1 MLVSATLAAALI
13 GAHPHANAACDAAA
27 LFRGVRAHT
36 GGARWD
42 AAKELVADGTVV
54 SEGLPGRTRIAT
66 DLGSG
71 ATSTADD
78 QDIVKTRLVISASAT
93 WKQDLTGGVH
103 PLDAPGAR
111 AAARTSAYLARNG
124 YFRPATDP
132 ASFACLPDVT
142 EDDRTLRRVRITP
155 RGGRPAAVWV
165 DPAAHVVVRTQ
176 EQAPTYL
183 STTHYGAYRQ
193 DAGLLLPHEIVET
206 SGSTENTVVR
216 MIRAY
221 RVQRTV
227 TAADFMRPPDSANQ
241 RIRTGATST
250 EVPIEPGRGLTVVN
264 AFVNGHG
271 PLPFILDTG
280 GHAILTTD
288 AARELGVTARGGG
301 VSGGGGEGSITEQ
314 YARVQ
319 CLRIGD
325 AEITDFPM
333 FVIPFGKGL
342 TDRGPGKTP
351 MAGIL
356 GLEIFERYAVTLDF
370 AHHVLRLQTPR
381 SFTPRSD
388 DVAVPLMFQDDMP
401 LAYAAADGARGL
413 FGIDSGNSGTTL
425 LFGDYLRHHGF
436 FRRYEQGAEQQS
448 SGAGGLVRQTAFR
461 LRELELGGLAM
472 HNFVT
477 GFVVQQK
484 GSFSSRTEA
493 GNIGYDVLS
502 QFTLTT
508 DYRRGRMYL
517 HRNPNAPLPP
527 YTRTGLAGF
536 SRDAENHLVVGT
548 VLPSSPASEAGLTK
562 GDVILAVEGTPTD
575 KLSYAELAAKIPPA
589 LGAPIRLT
597 VKTKDGQRDVT
608 LILRELLCNP
618 GANPCGPW
626 VSPAR

>member
-27 LFRGVRAHT
+27 LFRDVRAHT

-78 QDIVKTRLVISASAT
+78 QDIVKTRLVSSASAT

-142 EDDRTLRRVRITP
+142 EDGRTLRRVRITP

-216 MIRAY
+216 SIRAY

-250 EVPIEPGRGLTVVN
+250 EVPIELGRGITVVN

-288 AARELGVTARGGG
+288 AARELGLTARGGG

-319 CLRIGD
+319 SLRIGD

-342 TDRGPGKTP
+342 YGPRPRQDADGGHPRPRDLRALRGD
-351 MAGIL
+351 A
-356 GLEIFERYAVTLDF
+356 R
-370 AHHVLRLQTPR
+370 LRAPR
-381 SFTPRSD
+381 AAPADAAELHAAQRRRRG
-388 DVAVPLMFQDDMP
+388 
-401 LAYAAADGARGL
+401 AADVPRRHAARVRRRRRSARPVRHRLGQQRDDPALRRLPAPSRLFPALRTGRGA
-413 FGIDSGNSGTTL
+413 
-425 LFGDYLRHHGF
+425 
-436 FRRYEQGAEQQS
+436 AEQ
-448 SGAGGLVRQTAFR
+448 
-461 LRELELGGLAM
+461 
-472 HNFVT
+472 
-477 GFVVQQK
+477 
-484 GSFSSRTEA
+484 
-493 GNIGYDVLS
+493 
-502 QFTLTT
+502 
-508 DYRRGRMYL
+508 RRGR
-517 HRNPNAPLPP
+517 P
-527 YTRTGLAGF
+527 G
-536 SRDAENHLVVGT
+536 
-548 VLPSSPASEAGLTK
+548 
-562 GDVILAVEGTPTD
+562 
-575 KLSYAELAAKIPPA
+575 AAKRRSA
-589 LGAPIRLT
+589 CASSSSAASRCT
-597 VKTKDGQRDVT
+597 T
-608 LILRELLCNP
+608 
-618 GANPCGPW
+618 
-626 VSPAR
+626 S